1 MRAHVLG
8 GMTRTAHGKCLCWR
22 ALGGPRPRVTV
33 TPTRASRAPRRGL
46 GRHQELVLLGRS
58 PKGHLGHYLASSD
71 SRTQLRTVRSETDP
85 HPIRLDT
92 VRLRGKRACAAPKI
106 RSALVLTSFSFSR
119 FPHFRN
125 SCGGDLSQTTN
136 AMVIK
141 GLLVKAACLL

>member
-33 TPTRASRAPRRGL
+33 TPTRASRALRRGL
-46 GRHQELVLLGRS
+46 GRHPELVLLGRS
-58 PKGHLGHYLASSD
+58 PKGHLGRYSASSD
-71 SRTQLRTVRSETDP
+71 SRTQLRTVRSEPDP
-85 HPIRLDT
+85 HLIRLDT

-106 RSALVLTSFSFSR
+106 RSALVLTRFSFSR

-125 SCGGDLSQTTN
+125 SCGATHLRLQ
-136 AMVIK
+136 MQWLQRVY
-141 GLLVKAACLL
+141 